1 MSLPDL
7 TPVIDFLAR
16 VGAFFATA
24 LAFFAPVG
32 DFLEPVA
39 AFFTPAADFLVDVWG
54 LAVAH
59 TADVPWWTV
68 ALVAAVTLRALM
80 VFGRGETGAA
90 WRTLLALT
98 VGGIVVAQL
107 VLVGPDLAV
116 LPLHGVAALVVVL
129 VPWERPHPEAAQLR
143 MGRRRRRNRS
153 PWPRA
158 VLLLIATAAA
168 AAAFF
173 LL

>member
-1 MSLPDL
+1 MTLPDL
-7 TPVIDFLAR
+7 TPVVDFLAP
-16 VGAFFATA
+16 VGAFFATVWA
-24 LAFFAPVG
+24 SLAPVG
-32 DFLEPVA
+32 AFLAPVTD
-39 AFFTPAADFLVDVWG
+39 AFTRAWE
-54 LAVAH
+54 VAGAH
-59 TADVPWWTV
+59 SGGVPWWTV
-68 ALVAAVTLRALM
+68 ALVAALTLRALT
-80 VFGRGETGAA
+80 VFGRGETGAV
-90 WRTLLALT
+90 WRTLLALAA
-98 VGGIVVAQL
+98 GGIVVTQL
-107 VLVGPDLAV
+107 VLEGPDPAV

-158 VLLLIATAAA
+158 ALLLIATAAA

>member
-7 TPVIDFLAR
+7 TPMGDFLAR
-16 VGAFFATA
+16 VGAFFATV
-24 LAFFAPVG
+24 LAFFTPVG

-39 AFFTPAADFLVDVWG
+39 AFFAPATDFLVDGWG
-54 LAVAH
+54 LAMAH
-59 TADVPWWTV
+59 SIDVPWWTV
-68 ALVAAVTLRALM
+68 ALVAALTLRALT

-107 VLVGPDLAV
+107 VLVGPDLAL
-116 LPLHGVAALVVVL
+116 LPLHGVAALVVAL

-158 VLLLIATAAA
+158 ALLLIATVAAA
-168 AAAFF
+168 VAFV